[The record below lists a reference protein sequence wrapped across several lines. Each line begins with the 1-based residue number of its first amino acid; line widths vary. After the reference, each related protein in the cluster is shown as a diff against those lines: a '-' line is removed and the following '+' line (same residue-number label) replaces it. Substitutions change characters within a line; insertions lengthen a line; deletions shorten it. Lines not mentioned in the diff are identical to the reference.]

1 MQPNHSITET
11 EKSIALHT
19 SHLEIGFSRANGALN
34 LLGLAGAAENWIG
47 YGDPI
52 ATLDA
57 RLGTRWLGMEHAA
70 RFLGHTI
77 EPVAEGVKFSVSI
90 ELGPLRLRDVY
101 TISGPLIERRI
112 VVENA
117 SDGDVQ
123 LNGVRLIVP
132 WTCIGAP
139 GECRFEAPG
148 TAVRPRLPLAVAARE
163 RLGRPAGD
171 KFAPAAPA
179 RWGLAMEDAPDC
191 TPGLLAVHHAARGET
206 LLCWYSS
213 EIEAGTPRVDGND
226 TALSLIHEP
235 ILAGWL
241 APGQSLA
248 GGPQFILL
256 HRGSWDEALSAFC
269 NHYERVGILPP
280 LYGQPPAWVR
290 EAAIYEVHPGQFGG
304 FRGLAAA
311 LPRLREMGIN
321 TLYLMPIWAYDN
333 RNGQIW
339 DENWTGSGSPY
350 AIRDFEQFEPTLG
363 TGEDF
368 RHLVN
373 EAHRYGMRL
382 LLDFVAQGCALDAR
396 YVSEHPEWFCRDEA
410 GNLVS
415 SHGWIDT
422 YSCEWANADYHEYM
436 LGWSLRLLREYGFDG
451 YRVDAPHG
459 KEPNWD
465 RCIPYHASATNLGVL
480 RLLERLQKGVKE
492 INPEAVLLCE
502 LFGPVFVKSHDM
514 AYDYLPCVQ
523 TYQLLQQRLTPWE
536 WSEWMRD
543 HFASLPEGAVRVC
556 FTETHDT
563 RGFQPPAYGWR
574 GSQLSRAG
582 FAALVLVGFV
592 PMIWSGQERGQ
603 EDFYRRL
610 LRARRESAALLR
622 GETLFNA
629 VGCDNEWVLSVIRR
643 HGNEVVWGVISLWPE
658 KRTHRF
664 EFPVA
669 ELGLDLQARYRLHDL
684 IGGPVSRVANPTHAR
699 VANPTHWSEYGQ
711 TVWTGEELANCALT
725 PEPFVPYFWRVAS

>member
-1 MQPNHSITET
+1 MSPEYRTTET
-11 EKSIALHT
+11 EKDIVLCT
-19 SHLEIGFSRANGALN
+19 PHLEIGFSKKNGALT
-34 LLGLAGAAENWIG
+34 LLRPAGADESWIG
-47 YGDPI
+47 HGDPI

-57 RLGTRWLGMEHAA
+57 RLGTHWQGAAHAA
-70 RFLGHTI
+70 RFLAHAVEKMPDGVRLTI
-77 EPVAEGVKFSVSI
+77 STA
-90 ELGPLRLRDVY
+90 LGSLRLHDVY
-101 TISGPLIERRI
+101 TISGPLIERRV

-117 SDGDVQ
+117 SDGEMQ

-132 WTCIGAP
+132 WVCLGEVD
-139 GECRFEAPG
+139 ECRFEAPG
-148 TAVRPRLPLAVAARE
+148 TAVRPRLSLAVAARE
-163 RLGRPAGD
+163 RLGRTPD
-171 KFAPAAPA
+171 DQFAPAAPA
-179 RWGLAMEDAPDC
+179 RWGLSMEDAPDC
-191 TPGLLAVHHAARGET
+191 TPGLLAMHHAARGET

-213 EIEAGTPRVDGND
+213 EVEAGTPRVDGND

-241 APGQSLA
+241 TPGQSLA
-248 GGPQFILL
+248 GGSQFILL
-256 HRGSWDEALSAFC
+256 HHGSWDEALSAFRT
-269 NHYERVGILPP
+269 YYQRVGILPP

-304 FRGLAAA
+304 FRGLAEA
-311 LPRLREMGIN
+311 LPRLRKMGIN

-339 DENWTGSGSPY
+339 DGNWTGGGSPY
-350 AIRDFEQFEPTLG
+350 AMRDFERFEPTLG
-363 TGEDF
+363 TSEDF
-368 RHLVN
+368 RYLVG
-373 EAHRYGMRL
+373 EAHRLGMRL
-382 LLDFVAQGCALDAR
+382 LLDFVAQGCARDAR

-422 YSCEWANADYHEYM
+422 YSFDWANPDYHEYM
-436 LGWSLRLLREYGFDG
+436 LDWSLRLLREYGFDG

-465 RCIPYHASATNLGVL
+465 RRIPYHASATNLGVL
-480 RLLERLQKGVKE
+480 RLLERLQAGVKA

-502 LFGPVFVKSHDM
+502 LFGPIFVKSHDM

-536 WSEWMRD
+536 WGEWVRD

-556 FTETHDT
+556 FMETHDT
-563 RGFQPPAYGWR
+563 RDFQPPAYGWR

-582 FAALVLVGFV
+582 FAALLLAGFV
-592 PMIWSGQERGQ
+592 PMIWSGQERGH

-629 VGCDNEWVLSVIRR
+629 VPCDNEWVLSVIRR

-658 KRTHRF
+658 KRTHHF

-669 ELGLDLQARYRLHDL
+669 DLELDLQAYYRLHDL
-684 IGGPVSRVANPTHAR
+684 IGGRVGRVANL
-699 VANPTHWSEYGQ
+699 THWSEYGQ
-711 TVWTGEELANCALT
+711 TVWTGEELANCVLT